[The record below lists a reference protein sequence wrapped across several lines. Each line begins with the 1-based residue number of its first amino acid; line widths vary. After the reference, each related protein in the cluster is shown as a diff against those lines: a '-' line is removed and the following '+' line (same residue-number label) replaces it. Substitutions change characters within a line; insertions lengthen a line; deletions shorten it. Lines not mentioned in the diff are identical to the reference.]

1 MDKFLEVLIS
11 LSPSILILLFIYLGV
26 KFYFLIRNYLLLK
39 TKYYTLKIKEL
50 EDKIA

>member
-1 MDKFLEVLIS
+1 MKTFLEYLAY
-11 LSPSILILLFIYLGV
+11 LSPSILILLFIYLAV

-50 EDKIA
+50 ENKNE